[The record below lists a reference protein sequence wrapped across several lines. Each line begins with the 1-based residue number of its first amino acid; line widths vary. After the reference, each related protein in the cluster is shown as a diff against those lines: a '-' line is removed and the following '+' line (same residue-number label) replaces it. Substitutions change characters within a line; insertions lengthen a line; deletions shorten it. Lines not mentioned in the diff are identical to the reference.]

1 MKLALIVL
9 FAMTSG
15 ARATPPAPRPMKGL
29 ILVGEPIL
37 FVNGAPQFSREQ
49 LRRVSTATRD
59 GLARWAQTEHG
70 RHLIARFN
78 RDDYQIFVVEDGDE
92 RALGRAPQPAIG
104 TMVSS
109 GDRSKLKI
117 YRLVLNPAAAEV
129 SGATGDPARGNVY
142 SWPPAGE
149 IARGS
154 TDFREPQTAAD
165 RMAAAWAGEMLHI
178 DFYSQGIVLP
188 HHGRAD
194 FQRAWRD
201 VATQLGFPQLE
212 HDDE

>member
-1 MKLALIVL
+1 MKLALL
-9 FAMTSG
+9 MLLAMMSG
-15 ARATPPAPRPMKGL
+15 ARATSPAPRPPMKGL
-29 ILVGEPIL
+29 ILAGEPIL

-49 LRRVSTATRD
+49 LRRVSAATRE
-59 GLARWAQTEHG
+59 GLAKWAQTDHG

-117 YRLVLNPAAAEV
+117 YRLVLNPASAEV
-129 SGATGDPARGNVY
+129 SGATGEIARGNVF
-142 SWPPAGE
+142 SWPPTGE

-154 TDFREPQTAAD
+154 TGEPRTAAD
-165 RMAAAWAGEMLHI
+165 RMAVAWAAEMLHI
-178 DFYSQGIVLP
+178 DLYSRGIVLP

-201 VATQLGFPQLE
+201 VATQLGFPNLE
-212 HDDE
+212 HDHE

>member
-1 MKLALIVL
+1 MKLALTL
-9 FAMTSG
+9 LLAMIGG
-15 ARATPPAPRPMKGL
+15 ARAISPATVAQRPLKGL
-29 ILVGEPIL
+29 ILVGEPVV
-37 FVNGAPQFSREQ
+37 FVGGAPQFSREQ
-49 LRRVSTATRD
+49 LRRVSAATRD
-59 GLARWAQTEHG
+59 GLAKWAQTDHG

-78 RDDYQIFVVEDGDE
+78 HHDYQIFVVEDGDE

-104 TMVSS
+104 TMVAS

-117 YRLVLNPAAAEV
+117 YRLVLNPAVAEDSAPSASPRETKGGGRV
-129 SGATGDPARGNVY
+129 DIFG
-142 SWPPAGE
+142 
-149 IARGS
+149 
-154 TDFREPQTAAD
+154 EPQTAAD

-201 VATQLGFPQLE
+201 VATQLGFPGLE